1 MIGEKRFYEV
11 LQHYANDVS
20 TGGAT
25 GGATGGT
32 EGDTHDYFDEVPQ
45 KRGRPGT

>member
-25 GGATGGT
+25 GGA
-32 EGDTHDYFDEVPQ
+32 EGATHDYFDEVPQ

>member
-20 TGGAT
+20 TGGAM
-25 GGATGGT
+25 GGAT
-32 EGDTHDYFDEVPQ
+32 EGATHDYFDEVPQ